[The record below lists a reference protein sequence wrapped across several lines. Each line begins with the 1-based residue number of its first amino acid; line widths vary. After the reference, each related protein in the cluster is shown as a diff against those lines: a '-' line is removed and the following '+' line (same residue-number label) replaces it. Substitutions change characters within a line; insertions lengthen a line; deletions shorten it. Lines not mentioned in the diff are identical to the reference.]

1 MPWSQTSPMDQKLLF
16 ISAYLK
22 QRRSVVEL
30 ADDFQIS
37 RKTAYKW
44 INRYLEEGPTG
55 LEDQS
60 KAAFQVHNATPPKIL
75 EALLEVRKHHRS
87 WGAGKILRIV
97 RGNHP
102 AWDLPVRA
110 TVCDI
115 LKRHGLTRKTKKR
128 RKLIPPGKP
137 ATSILHPNDLWT
149 GDFKGHFK
157 TRDGLYCYPLTVVDA
172 YSRRILA
179 CQAFLSPNFRQ
190 TKAVFARLFKEFGLP
205 NRIRTDNGAP
215 FASTA
220 LSRLSTLSAWW
231 IQLGIHPELIEPGK
245 PQQNGSHERMHKT
258 LKAEA
263 TKPPAGDQKAQQ
275 RKFNVFTEEFN
286 NVRPHEALGQETP
299 SSVYKLSKRKM
310 PKRIPDIRYPKHFEI
325 RYVSANGCI
334 RWKSQWV
341 RVTSTLKG
349 HYIGLEEV
357 DDGIWSVYFSNLRL
371 GYYHEKTNRI
381 EDDLGRYYRT
391 FH

>member
-1 MPWSQTSPMDQKLLF
+1 M
-16 ISAYLK
+16 
-22 QRRSVVEL
+22 
-30 ADDFQIS
+30 
-37 RKTAYKW
+37 
-44 INRYLEEGPTG
+44 
-55 LEDQS
+55 
-60 KAAFQVHNATPPKIL
+60 H
-75 EALLEVRKHHRS
+75 
-87 WGAGKILRIV
+87 
-97 RGNHP
+97 
-102 AWDLPVRA
+102 
-110 TVCDI
+110 
-115 LKRHGLTRKTKKR
+115 
-128 RKLIPPGKP
+128 PGKP

-179 CQAFLSPNFRQ
+179 CQAFLSPNFKQ
-190 TKAVFARLFKEFGLP
+190 TKAVFTRLFKEFGLP

-220 LSRLSTLSAWW
+220 LSRISTLSAWW
-231 IQLGIHPELIEPGK
+231 IRFGIRPELIEPGK
-245 PQQNGSHERMHKT
+245 PQQNGSHERIHKT

-263 TKPPAGDQKAQQ
+263 TKPPAGNQKAQQ
-275 RKFNVFTEEFN
+275 RKFNVFTGEFN

-310 PKRIPDIRYPKHFEI
+310 PKKLPDIRYPKHFEI

-371 GYYHEKTNRI
+371 GFYHEKTNRI
-381 EDDLGRYYRT
+381 EDDLGRFYRT